1 MRDRV
6 RRIHFVGIGG
16 VGMSGVAEVLANLN
30 FQVSGSDL
38 ADSVMLERL
47 RQIGVKVFIGH
58 DGANVAD
65 ADVVVVSTA
74 VASDNVEVDAANEAK
89 IPVVPRAEMLGELMR
104 FRKGIAV
111 AGTHGKTTT
120 TAIVSTVLGR
130 AGMDP
135 TFVVGGVVNS
145 FDANARLGSGQW
157 MVAEADE
164 SDASFLHLQ
173 PQMAVVTN
181 IDADHLEAY
190 AGDFDKLKQ
199 TFVEFL
205 HNLPFYGVAVLC
217 IDDPVVREILPF
229 VHKPV
234 LTYGVSED
242 ADYRADEISQNG
254 TDMHFRVHWPR
265 DDMAFACTL
274 SAPGTHNVLNALA
287 AIVVADELEIPR
299 TAIAEGL
306 ANFQGTGRRFE
317 IRGNVP
323 VATLRAADGAG
334 ASTGNVLLV
343 DDYAH
348 HPNEIAATLEAAHGA
363 WPDRRIV
370 VVFQPHRYSR
380 TRDLLDDFSR
390 VLEAQDPLL
399 VTEVYPA
406 GEQPVTGADGRSICR
421 AIRARGRVNPVF
433 VPELEQL
440 PDALGA
446 IVQDNDVVLTLGAG
460 DIGRASQSLA
470 QVTTHDKVAG
480 GQI

>member
-6 RRIHFVGIGG
+6 RHIHFVGIGG
-16 VGMSGVAEVLANLN
+16 VGMSGVAEVLTNLK
-30 FQVSGSDL
+30 FHVSGSDL
-38 ADSVMLERL
+38 SDSKAMQRL
-47 RQIGVKVFIGH
+47 RRIGIDVSIGH
-58 DGANVAD
+58 VEENIDG

-74 VASDNVEVDAANEAK
+74 VADDNVEVLAAQSAK
-89 IPVVPRAEMLGELMR
+89 VPVVPRAEMLGELMR

-120 TAIVSTVLGR
+120 TAMISTVLGR
-130 AGMDP
+130 AGLDP

-190 AGDFDKLKQ
+190 GGDFEQLKK

-217 IDDPVVREILPF
+217 IDDPVVRELVPLI
-229 VHKPV
+229 HKPV
-234 LTYGVSED
+234 LTYGTSED
-242 ADYRADEISQNG
+242 ADYRASDLSQNG
-254 TDMHFRVHWPR
+254 TEMNFRVHWPR
-265 DDMAFACTL
+265 EELAFNCTV
-274 SAPGTHNVLNALA
+274 SAPGHHNVRNALA
-287 AIVVADELEIPR
+287 AVAVADNLDVPR
-299 TAIAEGL
+299 TALTEGL
-306 ANFQGTGRRFE
+306 KNFLGTGRRFE
-317 IRGNVP
+317 IRGDIPIKSLEHGSEQVI
-323 VATLRAADGAG
+323 DAG
-334 ASTGNVLLV
+334 DVLLV

-348 HPNEIAATLEAAHGA
+348 HPNEIAATLEAAYGA
-363 WPDRRIV
+363 WPNRRIV

-380 TRDLLDDFSR
+380 TRDLLDDFAR

-399 VTEVYPA
+399 ITEVYPA
-406 GEQPVTGADGRSICR
+406 GEQPINSADGRAICR

-433 VPELEQL
+433 VAELDEL
-440 PDALGA
+440 SGALAA
-446 IVQDNDVVLTLGAG
+446 IVKADDVVLTLGAG
-460 DIGRASQSLA
+460 DIGRVSQQLGEA
-470 QVTTHDKVAG
+470 VDDMKLAG
-480 GQI
+480 GQQ

>member
-16 VGMSGVAEVLANLN
+16 VGMSGVAEVLANLS
-30 FQVSGSDL
+30 FSVSGSDL
-38 ADSVMLERL
+38 VDSVALQRL
-47 RQIGVKVFIGH
+47 RQLGVDIFIGH
-58 DGANVAD
+58 HGDNIAG

-120 TAIVSTVLGR
+120 TAMISTVLGR
-130 AGMDP
+130 AGLDP

-181 IDADHLEAY
+181 IDVDHLEAY
-190 AGDFDKLKQ
+190 AGDFEKLKL

-217 IDDPVVREILPF
+217 IDDPVVRELLPSI
-229 VHKPV
+229 HKPV

-242 ADYRADEISQNG
+242 ADYRADEISQSG

-265 DDMAFACTL
+265 DDMSFACTL

-287 AIVVADELEIPR
+287 AIAVADELEVPR
-299 TAIAEGL
+299 AAIAEGL

-317 IRGNVP
+317 IRGDVP
-323 VATLRAADGAG
+323 LSSLRSGDGG
-334 ASTGNVLLV
+334 QPVDGSVLLV

-348 HPNEIAATLEAAHGA
+348 HPNEIAATLAAAQGA
-363 WPDRRIV
+363 WPERRIV

-380 TRDLLDDFSR
+380 TRDLMDDFSR

-399 VTEVYPA
+399 ITEVYPA

-421 AIRARGRVNPVF
+421 AIRARGRVDPVF
-433 VPELEQL
+433 VPELDQL
-440 PDALGA
+440 TDALGA
-446 IVQDNDVVLTLGAG
+446 ILQDNDVVLTLGAG
-460 DIGRASQSLA
+460 DIGRASQLLA
-470 QVTTHDKVAG
+470 QGTTQEKVAG
-480 GQI
+480 GHR